1 MEVLTKEKCPAG
13 IKPLKSIYVL
23 TKKLTPDGSIEKY
36 KARRVVQGFHQ
47 VLGKDFFETFSPVV
61 GFDTIR
67 LVIKLAVEKKWDM
80 RTIDFTQAYL
90 NAPLRE
96 TIYVK
101 NKDGSIERLNK
112 ALYGLKQAGHEW
124 NRALNIHILKRK
136 EWKQSE
142 FDNCLFYA
150 YNEASQK
157 IGIIAVY
164 VDDLLITGSW
174 TEEIELIQDHLLN
187 KFKGKINEDPKTY
200 LQMEIKRDGEDV
212 VLHQSGYC
220 RSIVKMIFPDE
231 VRPVYVPLEPG
242 ADLSSRREDEDTLDL
257 TKHPYRTILGKLM
270 YLAHMS
276 RPDISNAVR
285 ELGQQMHDPTMRH
298 WKSLIHLLRYLSVF
312 CEYGVPFKRQ
322 GQDQNIHL
330 KGYSDADFASD
341 TETRRSCAGYLI
353 MFGSTVI
360 SWSSKTERNIVL
372 NTTESEWTALA
383 RGIKHRNF
391 LRGLLEEL
399 GFRQPTTLWFCDNQA
414 TIISAR
420 TVGFNGRTRH
430 VDVKLK
436 FTRQECERGH
446 IELQYVPT
454 DRQLAD
460 GLTKRL
466 RRIKHEQMVNA
477 LLHSTR

>member
-1 MEVLTKEKCPAG
+1 M
-13 IKPLKSIYVL
+13 KPLKSIYVL

-47 VLGKDFFETFSPVV
+47 VLGRDFFEMFSSVV

-67 LVIKLAVEKKWDM
+67 LVLKLTVEKGWAM

-101 NKDGSIERLNK
+101 NKDGSTERLNK

-124 NRALNIHILKRK
+124 NRALNMHTLKRST
-136 EWKQSE
+136 WKQSE
-142 FDNCLFYA
+142 FDNCLFHA
-150 YNEASQK
+150 SDEASQR

-174 TEEIELIQDHLLN
+174 IEEIGLIQEHLLN
-187 KFKGKINEDPKTY
+187 KFKGKVNKNPKTY
-200 LQMEIKRDGEDV
+200 LQMEIDNDRGDIT
-212 VLHQSGYC
+212 LHQSGYC
-220 RSIVKMIFPDE
+220 KSIVRMIFPRE
-231 VRPVYVPLEPG
+231 TRPVYVPLDQG
-242 ADLSSRREDEDTLDL
+242 ADLTSRQEDEVKLDL
-257 TKHPYRTILGKLM
+257 IKYPYRRILGKLM
-270 YLAHMS
+270 CLAHMT
-276 RPDISNAVR
+276 RPDISNAVK
-285 ELGQQMHDPTMRH
+285 ELGQQMHDPCMRH
-298 WKSLIHLLRYLSVF
+298 WKGMVHFLRYLSAF
-312 CEYGVPFKRQ
+312 PNHGIFFKHQ
-322 GQDQNIHL
+322 GQDQNVHL
-330 KGYSDADFASD
+330 KGYSDVDFASD

-353 MFGSTVI
+353 MFGETVV
-360 SWSSKTERNIVL
+360 SWSSKTEKNIVL
-372 NTTESEWTALA
+372 STAESEWTALA
-383 RGIKHRNF
+383 RGIKHANF

-399 GFRQPTTLWFCDNQA
+399 GLRQPRTPWFCDNQA

-420 TVGFNGRTRH
+420 TIGFNGRTRH

-436 FTRQECERGH
+436 FTRQECERGY

-454 DRQLAD
+454 DQQLAD

-466 RRIKHEQMVNA
+466 RRNKNELMVST
-477 LLHSTR
+477 LLHPTR